1 MNKRNGKRRF
11 KILIVDDVPKNIQ
24 VAANILQQQG
34 YQLFFAQNG
43 PSALEQVGNHRFDL
57 ILLDIMMPEMDGFEV
72 CEQLK
77 KSPEPG
83 VKDIPIIFLTARS
96 ETDDIVRGF
105 NAGAVD
111 YVTKPFNGPELS
123 ARVRTHLALKHS
135 NEKLK
140 ELNATKDKFFSIIA
154 HDLRN
159 PLQGLLLSSDMLDS
173 RYDKFGEE
181 KRRDY
186 IRRINRS
193 SHHLSAFLENLLE
206 WSRSQRGVIKFNPK
220 TIDLGPMTDEC
231 LEVMKENAEKKL
243 ITLVSRVSRNT
254 FAYADIDMIKTVVR
268 NLISNAVKF
277 THSGGE
283 VTVTAEEK
291 EQSVEISVSDTG
303 VGIDAEHISKLFRL
317 DVQVTTKGTAN
328 EKGTGLGLILCKEFV
343 ERNSG
348 SISIDSEP
356 GKGSRFTFSLP
367 GRKKD

>member
-1 MNKRNGKRRF
+1 
-11 KILIVDDVPKNIQ
+11 
-24 VAANILQQQG
+24 
-34 YQLFFAQNG
+34 
-43 PSALEQVGNHRFDL
+43 
-57 ILLDIMMPEMDGFEV
+57 
-72 CEQLK
+72 
-77 KSPEPG
+77 
-83 VKDIPIIFLTARS
+83 
-96 ETDDIVRGF
+96 
-105 NAGAVD
+105 
-111 YVTKPFNGPELS
+111 
-123 ARVRTHLALKHS
+123 
-135 NEKLK
+135 
-140 ELNATKDKFFSIIA
+140 
-154 HDLRN
+154 
-159 PLQGLLLSSDMLDS
+159 MLDS